1 MKIKAVIFDMDGVL
15 IDSEITY
22 IRLWQKFLAEQ
33 GVSASI
39 GDLRVLAGCSR
50 DVENE
55 FLSGILHRSIEEVEE
70 MKLSFYSRHP
80 INYKSIQKPFTKEL
94 LSYLKEKDI
103 TIALASSSPLD
114 NIEEVLRQCD
124 LTDFFSIIV
133 SGEQFERTKPDPQI
147 YEYTV
152 QQLGV
157 SKEEIIVVEDSEYG
171 IQAASAAGLYV
182 FALLDPIL
190 QFDVSKASVAI
201 QSLQEVIHMIERGNQ

>member
-1 MKIKAVIFDMDGVL
+1 
-15 IDSEITY
+15 
-22 IRLWQKFLAEQ
+22 
-33 GVSASI
+33 
-39 GDLRVLAGCSR
+39 
-50 DVENE
+50 
-55 FLSGILHRSIEEVEE
+55 